1 MAKRRNKAAKIR
13 RMLEERPEASAK
25 EIVEAL
31 AAQRTRVSPAQVY
44 NIRSMMGKSKT
55 KAASAGRYDALVRA
69 KKLADAMGGIEP
81 AREALSLLA
90 KLM

>member
-13 RMLEERPEASAK
+13 QMLADRPDASAK

-31 AAQRTRVSPAQVY
+31 AAQRTRVSAAQVY
-44 NIRSMMGKSKT
+44 NIRSQLGQP
-55 KAASAGRYDALVRA
+55 KATASAGKYDVLVRA
-69 KKLADAMGGIEP
+69 KKLADAMGGVEQ
-81 AREALSLLA
+81 ARQALSLLA